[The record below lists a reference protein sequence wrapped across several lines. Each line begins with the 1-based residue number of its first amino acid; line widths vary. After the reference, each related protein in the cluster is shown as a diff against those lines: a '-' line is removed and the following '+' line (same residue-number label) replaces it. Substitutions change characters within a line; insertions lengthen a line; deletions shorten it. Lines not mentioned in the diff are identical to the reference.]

1 MINVQQLLDS
11 HGPPPT
17 EVCLDWAWQLLQ
29 VQESSPAAR
38 TPTGADWSH
47 WCLTED
53 GRLKA
58 FPEESAVDSDSP
70 SNSAS
75 SPAARQPSLGH
86 LIAQLLDWA
95 GAEWED
101 GADRLSRETQ
111 FRAFH
116 QLLAGCRATEP
127 IRTEPI
133 RSVPT
138 VTPLTTAAKVGRL
151 ASTANAVSE
160 RKSPIPRKQPAK
172 APSRIKHFAIGLA
185 VPLAFTLSG
194 LYWFSSNSDGPSPAS
209 KPDSS
214 SSNSSSARMV
224 VAEEDAFQAAA
235 NEDRLA
241 TDLVVSSTAEY
252 DPDPSQ
258 ASSQWSPSASLA
270 TIADSL
276 VESGSDSFGGDAAV
290 TDSPDREPPR
300 DISGSKPDHALS
312 DSSATDGKPLEE
324 NASGDPGQGDGLL
337 SDEVGELLRSAEPTE
352 PMIRDIA
359 LETESI
365 LNTKI
370 PAQLVATDQ
379 MLQLQRL
386 PERMR
391 VREPYW
397 QLRLVVSDH
406 WTIQPKE
413 PQGLSEKAVVRWTLL
428 PQDVDGRDPQE
439 VVQVLVQAQLSPRSP
454 DLRWSIAAH
463 LPELPSILVPLD
475 AKKLDAMLVTLMQ
488 FQQRTATAI
497 DLAKAQSGQPGLPR
511 PLRSS
516 LLNQRKALESQSKL
530 LEQLQRLVADAG
542 SIASRLGESI
552 EVHGQLT
559 DMAHSGQPQ
568 AILQMGEGAGGP

>member
-1 MINVQQLLDS
+1 MNNVQQLLDS

-17 EVCLDWAWQLLQ
+17 EVCLDWAWQLLG
-29 VQESSPAAR
+29 VQESSPAAQ
-38 TPTGADWSH
+38 TPIGADWSH
-47 WCLTED
+47 WCLAED

-58 FPEESAVDSDSP
+58 YPQESAVDSDTP

-75 SPAARQPSLGH
+75 SPAAQQPSLGH

-127 IRTEPI
+127 TRSEPNI
-133 RSVPT
+133 TSQ
-138 VTPLTTAAKVGRL
+138 TTAAKIGRL
-151 ASTANAVSE
+151 ASTANAVGK
-160 RKSPIPRKQPAK
+160 RKSSIPSKRPAK

-185 VPLAFTLSG
+185 VPLALTLSG

-214 SSNSSSARMV
+214 SSNSSSARMFV
-224 VAEEDAFQAAA
+224 PEEDAFQAAA
-235 NEDRLA
+235 DEEPLDA
-241 TDLVVSSTAEY
+241 DLVVSSTAEY
-252 DPDPSQ
+252 GPDPRK
-258 ASSQWSPSASLA
+258 ASSEWSPSTSLA

-276 VESGSDSFGGDAAV
+276 VESGSDTSGDSAV
-290 TDSPDREPPR
+290 ADSPERETPKYLG
-300 DISGSKPDHALS
+300 GSKPDLALY

-365 LNTKI
+365 LNNKI

-406 WTIQPKE
+406 WTIQPQE

-475 AKKLDAMLVTLMQ
+475 ANKLDAMLVTLIQ

-516 LLNQRKALESQSKL
+516 LLNQRKALEAQSKL

-559 DMAHSGQPQ
+559 DMPHSGQPQ

>member
-1 MINVQQLLDS
+1 
-11 HGPPPT
+11 
-17 EVCLDWAWQLLQ
+17 
-29 VQESSPAAR
+29 
-38 TPTGADWSH
+38 
-47 WCLTED
+47 
-53 GRLKA
+53 
-58 FPEESAVDSDSP
+58 
-70 SNSAS
+70 
-75 SPAARQPSLGH
+75 
-86 LIAQLLDWA
+86 
-95 GAEWED
+95 
-101 GADRLSRETQ
+101 
-111 FRAFH
+111 
-116 QLLAGCRATEP
+116 
-127 IRTEPI
+127 
-133 RSVPT
+133 
-138 VTPLTTAAKVGRL
+138 
-151 ASTANAVSE
+151 
-160 RKSPIPRKQPAK
+160 
-172 APSRIKHFAIGLA
+172 
-185 VPLAFTLSG
+185 
-194 LYWFSSNSDGPSPAS
+194 
-209 KPDSS
+209 
-214 SSNSSSARMV
+214 MV

-235 NEDRLA
+235 DEEPLDA
-241 TDLVVSSTAEY
+241 DLVVSSTAEY
-252 DPDPSQ
+252 DPGPSQ

-276 VESGSDSFGGDAAV
+276 VESGSDTSGDSAV

-300 DISGSKPDHALS
+300 DPS
-312 DSSATDGKPLEE
+312 
-324 NASGDPGQGDGLL
+324 QGDGLL

-406 WTIQPKE
+406 WTIQPQE

-454 DLRWSIAAH
+454 DLRWSIAAQ

-488 FQQRTATAI
+488 FQQRTSTAI

-516 LLNQRKALESQSKL
+516 LLNQRKALEAQSKL

-559 DMAHSGQPQ
+559 DMPHSGQPQ

>member
-29 VQESSPAAR
+29 VQESSPAAQ
-38 TPTGADWSH
+38 TPNGADWSH

-58 FPEESAVDSDSP
+58 FPGESAVGSDSP
-70 SNSAS
+70 SNTAI
-75 SPAARQPSLGH
+75 SPAAQQPSLGH
-86 LIAQLLDWA
+86 SIAQLLDWA
-95 GAEWED
+95 GAEWEH

-127 IRTEPI
+127 IGTEPI

-151 ASTANAVSE
+151 ASTANAVGK
-160 RKSPIPRKQPAK
+160 RKSSIPRKQPAK
-172 APSRIKHFAIGLA
+172 APSRIRHFAIGLA
-185 VPLAFTLSG
+185 VPLALTLCG

-214 SSNSSSARMV
+214 SSNSSSSRMV

-235 NEDRLA
+235 DEEPLDA
-241 TDLVVSSTAEY
+241 DLVVSSTAEY
-252 DPDPSQ
+252 DPGPSQ

-276 VESGSDSFGGDAAV
+276 VESGSDTSGDSAV

-300 DISGSKPDHALS
+300 DPS
-312 DSSATDGKPLEE
+312 
-324 NASGDPGQGDGLL
+324 QGDGLL

-406 WTIQPKE
+406 WTIQPQE

-454 DLRWSIAAH
+454 DLRWSIAAQ

-488 FQQRTATAI
+488 FQQRTSTAI

-516 LLNQRKALESQSKL
+516 LLNQRKALEAQSKL

-559 DMAHSGQPQ
+559 DMPHSGQPQ